1 MPFGHNVFLLNSIF
15 WWAIM
20 PLNVVNNF
28 YPNYLRNAEINHSYL
43 LLNAMCLVLTN
54 LSVILLNYV
63 LVTLCYK
70 CLISST
76 YILKKWDLNCR
87 FWCQECL
94 DHGSAL
100 FLFYFKTT
108 IRSSLAKLPHWVYL
122 PSCHEQLSLD
132 NTNKRALLALLT
144 I

>member
-1 MPFGHNVFLLNSIF
+1 
-15 WWAIM
+15 M

-87 FWCQECL
+87 F
-94 DHGSAL
+94 
-100 FLFYFKTT
+100 
-108 IRSSLAKLPHWVYL
+108 
-122 PSCHEQLSLD
+122 
-132 NTNKRALLALLT
+132 
-144 I
+144 